1 MKFRK
6 YIAILLLLA
15 LSLTLAACNTGDQS
29 GETELPTGE
38 ELTNEPTEKAT
49 KKPHSE
55 KVTEAP
61 QKLDNVDGLDLN
73 IKVLSQNVRC
83 ADDEGGNTVAQ
94 RTTRL
99 KALIDEYKPDLIG
112 TQETTFEWYKYLR
125 SLEGYAI
132 VGSSRNGHKKTSGE
146 WSAILYNTER
156 FVLMDSDT
164 FWLTSTPDEVGSVEN
179 SLCRR
184 ICTWA
189 ELFDRYTGE
198 TIVMV
203 NTHLDHSNDHV
214 RAAQAGYLV
223 YHLKARLGDRFKNC
237 SLYLTGDFNCRKGS
251 SPYSSIVENGDF
263 VDART
268 VAAADN
274 SVVNGTFHDYGT
286 ADMEIDFCFYRG
298 DETVLEYEI
307 ISQKYVSE
315 GETEAGFVSDHY
327 GVIVTFKKEG

>member
-15 LSLTLAACNTGDQS
+15 LSLTLAACNTDDQS

-49 KKPHSE
+49 KKPKE
-55 KVTEAP
+55 TEP
-61 QKLDNVDGLDLN
+61 LTKLEDTTGLDLN
-73 IKVLSQNVRC
+73 LKILSQNVRC
-83 ADDEGGNTVAQ
+83 NDDEGGNTVLQ

-99 KALIDEYKPDLIG
+99 KGLIDEYQPDIIG

-164 FWLTSTPDEVGSVEN
+164 FWLTDTPDEVGSVEN

-198 TIVMV
+198 TFIMA
-203 NTHLDHSNDHV
+203 NTHLDHSTDTV
-214 RAAQAGYLV
+214 RRTQAAYLIGN
-223 YHLKARLGDRFKNC
+223 LKKRLGDRYN
-237 SLYLTGDFNCRKGS
+237 SHTIYLTGDFNCKPET
-251 SPYSSIVENGDF
+251 SPYEAIIRGGFADSRD
-263 VDART
+263 
-268 VAAADN
+268 AAAEDV
-274 SVVNGTFHDYGT
+274 SVVSGSYHAYGQKES
-286 ADMEIDFCFYRG
+286 EIDFCFFKG
-298 DETVLEYEI
+298 EETVLQYEI
-307 ISQKYVSE
+307 ISKNYISE
-315 GETEAGFVSDHY
+315 GESEPGFVSDHY
-327 GVIVTFKKEG
+327 GVMATFKKEG

>member
-15 LSLTLAACNTGDQS
+15 LSLTLAACNTDDQS

-49 KKPHSE
+49 KKPKE
-55 KVTEAP
+55 TEP
-61 QKLDNVDGLDLN
+61 LTKLEDTTGLDLN
-73 IKVLSQNVRC
+73 LKILSQNVRC
-83 ADDEGGNTVAQ
+83 NDDEGGNTVLQ

-99 KALIDEYKPDLIG
+99 KGLIDEYQPDIIG

-164 FWLTSTPDEVGSVEN
+164 FWLTDTPDEVGSVEN

-198 TIVMV
+198 TFIMA
-203 NTHLDHSNDHV
+203 NTHLDHSTDTV
-214 RAAQAGYLV
+214 RRTQAAYLIGN
-223 YHLKARLGDRFKNC
+223 LKKRLGDRYN
-237 SLYLTGDFNCRKGS
+237 SHTIYLTGDFNCKPET
-251 SPYSSIVENGDF
+251 SPYEAIIRGGFADSRD
-263 VDART
+263 
-268 VAAADN
+268 VAAEDV
-274 SVVNGTFHDYGT
+274 SVVSGSYHAYGQKES
-286 ADMEIDFCFYRG
+286 EIDFCFFKG
-298 DETVLEYEI
+298 EETVLRYEI
-307 ISQKYVSE
+307 ISKNYISE
-315 GETEAGFVSDHY
+315 GESEPGFVSDHY
-327 GVIVTFKKEG
+327 GVMATFKKEG